1 MGGRFPVDDWGGVD
15 ESFVFASNFYDE
27 TDDVT
32 RNVNI
37 DSVAL
42 GTQSAFDGDFCDVF
56 YQDWHSSLQK
66 SLGFKSAAPD
76 PDSACT
82 GDLCTEEV
90 DSETLLP
97 STSAR
102 FLAGD
107 IPPSVP
113 STPFF
118 KLLPTTLHI
127 PSMSALDV
135 ANALFTI
142 CTSRG
147 WSVVKVNRASSQS
160 SYKCGKMGCHV
171 SSKSACT
178 SGMGAMLSFR
188 DEVVTVSL
196 LQPLLQLLEPSPSPA
211 ISESAVVAFTRC
223 GLRARAR
230 ENSGPPPQTPQWRK
244 ALARCVSKALRRLY
258 RLVRP
263 RQF

>member
-15 ESFVFASNFYDE
+15 ESFVFANDFYGE
-27 TDDVT
+27 IDDVT

-37 DSVAL
+37 DSVAF
-42 GTQSAFDGDFCDVF
+42 GTQSAFDGDFCD
-56 YQDWHSSLQK
+56 QDWHSSLQK
-66 SLGFKSAAPD
+66 SFDFNSAAPD
-76 PDSACT
+76 LDSACT
-82 GDLCTEEV
+82 RDLCTEEV

-97 STSAR
+97 STSVR

-160 SYKCGKMGCHV
+160 SCKCGKMGCHV

-223 GLRARAR
+223 AHRARA
-230 ENSGPPPQTPQWRK
+230 E
-244 ALARCVSKALRRLY
+244 
-258 RLVRP
+258 
-263 RQF
+263 